1 MKEKLETLFQ
11 WPTEKPNISE
21 NGYNWFGGDNAS
33 VLGQVIKERQPK
45 YILEM
50 GSWNGSGSTKF
61 ILRAAP
67 EAYIVCV
74 DHWSNDEN
82 DYVQKEF
89 NIYEVRKIWHHIK
102 SLFETF
108 LVNTWEY
115 KDRLTPLK
123 AKTVDGLQ
131 ILGKLNIPFDV
142 IYIDAHHD
150 YESVLHD
157 ITVSY
162 KFWPN
167 ATIVGD
173 DYTWPGV
180 RQAAHEFA
188 NENNLEVIIVG
199 NCWYYKNK

>member
-1 MKEKLETLFQ
+1 MRDLKKLFT
-11 WPTEKPNISE
+11 WPSQKPEVSP
-21 NGYNWFGGDNAS
+21 NGYNWFGGDNAHILS
-33 VLGQVIKERQPK
+33 QIIRDRKPK

-50 GSWNGSGSTKF
+50 GSWNGSGSTRF
-61 ILRAAP
+61 ILDAAS
-67 EAYIVCV
+67 EAHVVCI
-74 DHWSNDEN
+74 DHWSTDEN

-89 NIYEVRKIWHHIK
+89 NIHEVRKIWNHIRI
-102 SLFETF
+102 LFETF

-115 KDRLTPLK
+115 QDRLTPVR

-131 ILGKLNIPFDV
+131 LLGKMNMPFDV

-157 ITVSY
+157 ISVSH
-162 KFWPN
+162 KLWPD

-188 NENNLEVIIVG
+188 DENNLEIVIMG

>member
-1 MKEKLETLFQ
+1 MEKIKKLFT
-11 WPTEKPNISE
+11 WPTEKPNVPES
-21 NGYNWFGGDNAS
+21 GYNWFGRDNAS
-33 VLGQVIKERQPK
+33 VLDQLISERKPK

-61 ILRAAP
+61 LLQSVP
-67 EAYIVCV
+67 EAQVVCI

-82 DYVQKEF
+82 DYVQEECG
-89 NIYEVRKIWHHIK
+89 IEEVRKLWYQIEV
-102 SLFETF
+102 LFETF

-115 KDRLTPLK
+115 QDRLTPLK
-123 AKTVDGLQ
+123 AKTENGLLQ
-131 ILGKLNIPFDV
+131 LGKLNIPFDM

-150 YESVLHD
+150 YKSVLHD
-157 ITVSY
+157 IEVSS
-162 KFWPN
+162 KLWPN

-188 NENNLEVIIVG
+188 DKNNLEIVIVG

>member
-1 MKEKLETLFQ
+1 MEKIKKLFT
-11 WPTEKPNISE
+11 WPTEKPNVPES
-21 NGYNWFGGDNAS
+21 GYNWFGRDNAS
-33 VLGQVIKERQPK
+33 VLDQLISERKPK

-61 ILRAAP
+61 LLQSAP
-67 EAYIVCV
+67 EAQVVCI

-82 DYVQKEF
+82 DYVQEECG
-89 NIYEVRKIWHHIK
+89 IEEVRKLWYQIEV
-102 SLFETF
+102 LFETF

-115 KDRLTPLK
+115 QDRLTPLK
-123 AKTVDGLQ
+123 AKTENGLLQ
-131 ILGKLNIPFDV
+131 LGKLNIPFDM

-150 YESVLHD
+150 YKSVLHD
-157 ITVSY
+157 IEVSS
-162 KFWPN
+162 KLWPN

-188 NENNLEVIIVG
+188 DKNNLEIVIVG